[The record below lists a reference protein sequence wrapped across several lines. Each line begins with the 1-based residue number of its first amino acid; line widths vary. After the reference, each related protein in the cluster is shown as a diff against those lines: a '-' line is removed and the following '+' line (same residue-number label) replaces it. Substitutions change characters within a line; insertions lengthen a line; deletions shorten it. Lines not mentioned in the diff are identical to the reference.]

1 MAFLKNLFGG
11 NIKPDFTGLQIQTA
25 TSTLPI
31 PIIWGQTKVG
41 GNIVWYT
48 NFQTEGGGGKGGLF
62 SASTNTY
69 TADLII
75 ALCEGPISTIGTIW
89 RDQSLYTLSGL
100 GLTLF
105 TGSSPQST
113 WGYLESNYPSQA
125 IAYQG
130 TAFVCAASYGL
141 GDNAS
146 IGNHNF
152 EVLGPL
158 QGTGANGI
166 DADPA
171 QLIFDFLTNPQ
182 YGAGFDASKIDMTTL
197 YGGGPGSTNSSL
209 QAYCAALG
217 ICFSPGLASVEQGSS
232 ILNRWLQICNCG
244 AVWSDGLLR
253 FIPYGDAAIS
263 AGNVT
268 RTVQTAVPQ
277 PSTDPNNTTQPSVQV
292 CAASAFVSDGGVIYA
307 YTGAALAY
315 TGGTSA
321 GSAGTYG
328 INNGA
333 YVFAV
338 ADECQVVQITYTYA
352 ISRGFAPN
360 LTPIYSLTDLDFVD
374 EKGNKDPVQASR
386 VDPFSLPTI
395 QRVETLSRANE
406 YGSTSVEA
414 RDQSQIEIYGPRVGS
429 TVSAHEICDD
439 VTVAPIV
446 AQILLQRA
454 LYVRAKFS
462 FKLGWEYCLLDP
474 MDVIEISDTNLGLS
488 NYPVRIVSIEEDDK
502 GLLAI
507 TAEELTVGVS
517 TPAANPRQGTSSFTL
532 NRSVAA
538 SPVNAP
544 LIFEPP
550 PALTNNTAQVW
561 VGASGGI
568 AGVADPNWG
577 GCYVW
582 LSYDDVSYSNIA
594 TINQSLRQGSL
605 TSSLAAASGWDT
617 IDTLSV
623 SLAESG
629 GVLTGTSRTGAQQG
643 ATLALVDSELFA
655 YESAT
660 LTGTNAYNL
669 TNLER
674 GMYGTAGAAHASSAT
689 FARLDG
695 AIVKYNLPA
704 SEVIQ
709 TLYFKL
715 QSFNI
720 FGGGVEPLSS
730 CAAYIYQPTG
740 AGEIGPVASALAAG
754 TGMDWGHVA
763 SDVIS
768 EDDDFGT
775 IEAPVYSL
783 IDLGNCTS

>member
-11 NIKPDFTGLQIQTA
+11 GVKPDFTGLQIQTA

-31 PIIWGQTKVG
+31 PIVWGRTKLG
-41 GNIVWYT
+41 GNVVWYA
-48 NFQTEGGGGKGGLF
+48 NFQTQNGGGKGGLF
-62 SASTNTY
+62 SDSGSSY

-75 ALCEGPISTIGTIW
+75 ALCEGPISAIGTIW
-89 RDQSLYTLSGL
+89 RDQSLYTLATL
-100 GLTLF
+100 NLTLF
-105 TGSSPQST
+105 TGSTPQST
-113 WGYLESNYPSQA
+113 WGYLESNYPNQA
-125 IAYQG
+125 LAYQE
-130 TAFVCAASYGL
+130 TAFVCAASYQL
-141 GDNAS
+141 GDDAS

-152 EVLGPL
+152 EVLGYL

-171 QLIFDFLTNPQ
+171 QVIYDFLTNPQ
-182 YGAGFDASKIDMTTL
+182 YGAGFSAANINMTSL
-197 YGGGPGSTNSSL
+197 YGGGSGSTDASL

-217 ICFSPGLASVEQGSS
+217 ICFSPGLVSAEQGSS
-232 ILNRWLQICNCG
+232 ILTRWLQICNCG
-244 AVWSDGLLR
+244 AVWSDNLLN
-253 FIPYGDAAIS
+253 FVPYGDATIS

-268 RTVQTAVPQ
+268 RTVETAVPQ

-292 CAASAFVSDGGVIYA
+292 CAASAFVSDGGVVYA
-307 YTGAALAY
+307 FTGAALSY
-315 TGGTSA
+315 SGGTSA
-321 GSAGTYG
+321 GGAGTYG
-328 INNGA
+328 ILNGA
-333 YVFAV
+333 YVFAIG
-338 ADECQVVQITYTYA
+338 DECLVVEITFTCA

-360 LTPIYSLTDLDFVD
+360 LTPVYSLTDLDFVD
-374 EKGNKDPVQASR
+374 EKGNKDPLQVSR

-395 QRVETLSRANE
+395 QRVEVMSRGNE
-406 YGSTSVEA
+406 YGSTPVEA
-414 RDQSQIEIYGPRVGS
+414 RDQSQIEIYGSRVGS
-429 TVSAHEICDD
+429 TVTAHEICDD
-439 VTVAPIV
+439 VSVAPIV
-446 AQILLQRA
+446 AQIILQRA
-454 LYVRAKFS
+454 LYVRAKFA
-462 FKLGWEYCLLDP
+462 FKLGWEYCLLDS
-474 MDVIEISDTNLGLS
+474 MDIIEISDANLGLS
-488 NYPVRIVSIEEDDK
+488 NYPVRIISIEEDDK

-532 NRSVAA
+532 NRNITA

-550 PALTNNTAQVW
+550 PALTNNTTQVW

-568 AGVADPNWG
+568 SGVVDPNWG

-594 TINQSLRQGSL
+594 TINQPLRQGFL

-617 IDTLSV
+617 THTLSV

-629 GVLTGTSRTGAQQG
+629 GVLTGTSETGAQQG
-643 ATLALVDSELFA
+643 ATLALVDSELLA
-655 YESAT
+655 YESAI

-674 GMYGTAGAAHASSAT
+674 GMYGTVGAAHASSAA
-689 FARLDG
+689 FARLDT
-695 AIVKYNLPA
+695 AVVKYNLPA
-704 SEVIQ
+704 SGVGQ

-720 FGGGVEPLSS
+720 FGGGVEALSS
-730 CAAYIYQPTG
+730 CAVYTYQPTG
-740 AGEIGPVASALAAG
+740 AGEIGPVASTLAAG

-763 SDVIS
+763 GDVVS
-768 EDDDFGT
+768 EEDDFGT
-775 IEAPVYSL
+775 LEAPVYSI